1 MVKLDKYKSLIF
13 DCDGVLLNSNKI
25 KTEAFYQAALP
36 YGVESAESLV
46 AHHIAN
52 GGISRYQKFSYF
64 LEKIIPTGK
73 KGPSLEELLRIY
85 AIRVNEGLINCEVDS
100 GVFTLRDLTPSI
112 PWFIVSGGDQVE
124 LREVFAVRKLD
135 YLFDGGIFGSPDSK
149 DLIFKRELSSLR
161 ISEPGLFIGDSRYD
175 HQASQRAGLDFIFV
189 NHWSEFDDRDS
200 YCKEHKILVIDNLED
215 FK

>member
-124 LREVFAVRKLD
+124 LREVFTVRKLD

-200 YCKEHKILVIDNLED
+200 YCKENKILVIDNLED